1 MQREKTKRLIVSAM
15 MVAIAAAIAIVCDL
29 IPFLNLPFGG
39 GFTIASM
46 LPIIIVAYMYGV
58 GWGTLTAFVY
68 SVIQILISLIQG
80 KTVLALF
87 TPASDDF
94 MGYTAAVWII
104 LLDYL
109 VAYTV
114 LGLGGLF
121 RKRFKKTGALCLGSI
136 FALTLS
142 YLVHILSG
150 FIFYGAWA
158 EWFFGQ
164 EGLWLGKTILN
175 TFSGAGLALLYSI
188 VYNGLYMIPEII
200 LTSIAA
206 VAVSRIP
213 QIQKETL

>member
-1 MQREKTKRLIVSAM
+1 MKREKTKRLIVSAM

-46 LPIIIVAYMYGV
+46 LPIIIVAYMYGI

-121 RKRFKKTGALCLGSI
+121 RKRFKKTGALCLGSV